1 MMLTKWKYDNEYND
15 GLVQDSHGAW
25 YYTAEVDA
33 ELAALKAELA
43 QWMGIFGEHDQSL
56 PALDRARTMWDT
68 LKTDGNSYM
77 QAALRR
83 IVELEAADRRH
94 LLINDALGQ
103 QLAAVTAERNAFIQ
117 GGVTEELLR
126 KQDGHIKLGNGCCI
140 VIEQE
145 WNVMIYQLNVLEPD
159 LTACRARAAAAEVA
173 RDNFAAGIESM
184 RAERTALQRE
194 YAKVCDERDT
204 FVNDLPK
211 HSVAYQ
217 QRIAALELQLT
228 EAIKDRDAWNGDAN
242 SHLHALC
249 EKQAEVNG
257 LEQGLAAAYL
267 DVRHYREACASVG
280 ETDGHGWAETTK
292 ELRQQLAEVAQ
303 SCTWSQDGFGEDH
316 YDTSCG
322 RRFSLENGASP
333 LENHM
338 RFCCYCGHPLKE
350 VLETEDPKE
359 NQS

>member
-1 MMLTKWKYDNEYND
+1 MTLTKYVPRILRDDGMIAFTEVAHYDHLDLKKY
-15 GLVQDSHGAW
+15 VIA
-25 YYTAEVDA
+25 AEVDA

-43 QWMGIFGEHDQSL
+43 QKKKACDDARDLAAHAEFDHDHYDLVTQRLSEAQATCDDLRVTIDSQRTQIILLQASDQAYAEASTRQMMMIDHYSL
-56 PALDRARTMWDT
+56 V
-68 LKTDGNSYM
+68 
-77 QAALRR
+77 Q
-83 IVELEAADRRH
+83 
-94 LLINDALGQ
+94 Q
-103 QLAAVTAERNAFIQ
+103 QLAEVTAER
-117 GGVTEELLR
+117 
-126 KQDGHIKLGNGCCI
+126 D
-140 VIEQE
+140 
-145 WNVMIYQLNVLEPD
+145 
-159 LTACRARAAAAEVA
+159 AAETRNENYRLKLHA
-173 RDNFAAGIESM
+173 RD
-184 RAERTALQRE
+184 Q
-194 YAKVCDERDT
+194 
-204 FVNDLPK
+204 
-211 HSVAYQ
+211 
-217 QRIAALELQLT
+217 QLT